1 MIFDNFELWYTN
13 LPEGSSA
20 GWKHFFGSAVNC
32 EEIKKAK
39 DWCLVLCIVR
49 NPIDYLM
56 SFWENPH
63 HQILK
68 RRKSI
73 EAFLMDEFYSINEKG
88 EIMEDRNINDP
99 TKRYKDIFEMRAT
112 KLRWMYCVLPTLTS
126 NQCVVRMEDVK
137 TDAVKVLSDLE
148 SKFHLPRV
156 SSEYVIERRRVLPAA
171 NKQWFRFSMSDGP
184 LKENYVV
191 PDNVKEVV
199 RTRLDFEAES
209 LAGYDRESIL
219 KRLE

>member
-1 MIFDNFELWYTN
+1 MSIGCFNICGERCSGTNYLRKLIFDNFELWYTN

-112 KLRWMYCVLPTLTS
+112 KLRWMYCVLPTLTM
-126 NQCVVRMEDVK
+126 CR
-137 TDAVKVLSDLE
+137 
-148 SKFHLPRV
+148 
-156 SSEYVIERRRVLPAA
+156 
-171 NKQWFRFSMSDGP
+171 SDG
-184 LKENYVV
+184 
-191 PDNVKEVV
+191 
-199 RTRLDFEAES
+199 
-209 LAGYDRESIL
+209 GCQDRCC
-219 KRLE
+219 